1 MDRGTGWQKWT
12 SGVGDLDMKEEKARE
27 NSVLWWNLH
36 FLLGVRRS
44 HWRVEEW
51 SVLTIVMF
59 SNQHLCI

>member
-1 MDRGTGWQKWT
+1 
-12 SGVGDLDMKEEKARE
+12 MKEEKARE